1 MEAKQIQNLSQP
13 ARSEPASQTPA
24 RSEPGPARPAKPSQ
38 TSKSDEKVEKVLIS
52 AVWHGYPSKP
62 FKSKGFS
69 LKQLFWG
76 QTGKSG
82 CKPVL
87 STNLAWSFA
96 KKVKKSAFFV
106 HNYSFWVPF
115 EIGFGHLLLLVPKR
129 SKKGHGQPRG
139 SGTKPFLSREPVL
152 FFLPLFF
159 AGLQMSAPKMT
170 VSWGVVHRKPKI
182 GPPLGRSFAK

>member
-96 KKVKKSAFFV
+96 KKVKKTGFFV

-115 EIGFGHLLLLVPKR
+115 EIGFFFIALLVPKR
-129 SKKGHGQPRG
+129 TKKGPRRRRG
-139 SGTKPFLSREPVL
+139 SGTKVVRRARDRIFLFYPFFCWIANVR
-152 FFLPLFF
+152 
-159 AGLQMSAPKMT
+159 T
-170 VSWGVVHRKPKI
+170 
-182 GPPLGRSFAK
+182 